1 MDSGSQIMHTWQAII
16 LAVLTAGA
24 TLTSLSGTTPV
35 QSAQSANISPAQQKG
50 QTAPTNSALERPDY
64 SQEPFVIERFIT
76 RAVFQNDGTSRADL
90 EVVVNV
96 LSDAGL
102 LPFGQLVFG
111 YNSSNQK
118 LEVISVE
125 VRKPGSSTFA
135 SASAVRDLVPL
146 ASGGAPVYADYREK
160 HITVPGLRPGDTLA
174 YHIARTTTVPLAP
187 DRFWV
192 EYDFVKDAIV
202 LDEQLEISVPRSRAI
217 KMKNIPGA
225 DPMIS
230 DEGERRVYRWKSSR
244 PTHET
249 ENSEMKRKAPGPHI
263 PDVQITTFENWEEVG
278 RWYAPLE
285 RERATPDSSIRAKAE
300 EVTHGQGTDLEK
312 IEALYDFVATKVRTI
327 NLPFGA
333 GSYPPHPANETLA
346 NEYGDAKDKHTLLE
360 ALLEAEGIRAFPALI
375 SSGRDLDPDLPSPG
389 QFNHVIT
396 VIPQDA
402 VGKDWLWL
410 DTAAEVAPFRMLA
423 PALRGKQ
430 ALVIPIAAYGATSQ
444 LGAPHLVETPADP
457 PSLQVQN
464 VEVTSQVS
472 DLGKLAAHVH
482 YSMTGDNALA
492 LRTAFRRTP
501 QQNWKQLGQLLA
513 SGDGFAGEVTSVKSS
528 DPLETHKPFEVDY
541 EISQTN
547 FTDLARKTL
556 QLRMPLPA
564 LGIPGAEESSENV
577 PTPLK
582 LGSPLEI
589 HVRSAMELPAGYMA
603 RAPVPVSISRD
614 FASYRSNYSAKG
626 NTVEAQRD
634 LVFRRREIP
643 EDLLPDYKAFAH
655 AARADEAQ
663 LVYIEASPA
672 PKASAPAE
680 PKRDS
685 PQ

>member
-1 MDSGSQIMHTWQAII
+1 MHTWQAII

-24 TLTSLSGTTPV
+24 TLTSLSGTTAV
-35 QSAQSANISPAQQKG
+35 QSAQSVSISPAQQKG

-102 LPFGQLVFG
+102 LPFGQFVFG

-135 SASAVRDLVPL
+135 SASAVRDLGPL

-160 HITVPGLRPGDTLA
+160 HITVPGLRAGDTLA

-202 LDEQLEISVPRSRAI
+202 LDEQLEISVPRNRAI

-244 PTHET
+244 PKRET
-249 ENSEMKRKAPGPHI
+249 ENSEMKKKAPGPHI

-285 RERATPDSSIRAKAE
+285 RERATPDASIRAKAE

-402 VGKDWLWL
+402 LGKDWLWL

-430 ALVIPIAAYGATSQ
+430 ALVIPIAAYSATSQ

-472 DLGKLAAHVH
+472 VLGKLATHVH

-501 QQNWKQLGQLLA
+501 QENWKQLGQLLA
-513 SGDGFAGEVTSVKSS
+513 SGDGFAGEAV
-528 DPLETHKPFEVDY
+528 
-541 EISQTN
+541 
-547 FTDLARKTL
+547 ARC
-556 QLRMPLPA
+556 
-564 LGIPGAEESSENV
+564 
-577 PTPLK
+577 
-582 LGSPLEI
+582 
-589 HVRSAMELPAGYMA
+589 
-603 RAPVPVSISRD
+603 
-614 FASYRSNYSAKG
+614 
-626 NTVEAQRD
+626 
-634 LVFRRREIP
+634 
-643 EDLLPDYKAFAH
+643 
-655 AARADEAQ
+655 
-663 LVYIEASPA
+663 
-672 PKASAPAE
+672 
-680 PKRDS
+680 
-685 PQ
+685 